1 MYIRVFWV
9 MVLIT
14 ITGSFASG
22 SHAQN
27 FHIGPGDILEI
38 SVWKDENLSRDV
50 IVPPD
55 YVISFPLVGDLYV
68 KQTSVG
74 KLRKMVAKKLSE
86 FIPEPSVTVM
96 LKEINSWKAYVI
108 GKVTNP
114 GVFAIDM
121 ETSVMQVLAMAG
133 GLNPFASED
142 DVHILRN
149 QGGKTV
155 KIPFD
160 YGKVLSGKNLEQNI
174 TLQRGDVIVVP

>member
-1 MYIRVFWV
+1 MSKK
-9 MVLIT
+9 VLWMLALLFLT
-14 ITGSFASG
+14 SSLASG
-22 SHAQN
+22 AYAQN
-27 FHIGPGDILEI
+27 YHIGPGDVLEI
-38 SVWKDENLSRDV
+38 SVWKDENLSREV

-96 LKEINSWKAYVI
+96 LKEINSWRAYVI

-114 GVFAIDM
+114 GVFTIDM
-121 ETSVMQVLAMAG
+121 ETTVMQVLAMAG

-149 QGGKTV
+149 QGGKTI

-160 YGKVLSGKNLEQNI
+160 YGKVLSGKNLELNI
-174 TLQRGDVIVVP
+174 VLQRGDVIVVP